1 MKKLIA
7 ILLIFCMLFFSG
19 CYLFKIDLVDAR
31 EAVSFAEEFC
41 LALGEDI
48 ELAKEYLSSD
58 STPSKDNLQDF
69 IKEIELENNVCF
81 SDGVVLKDRDGF
93 TFNPKPYDSLV
104 CTYKFGCELVIGNS
118 VVNLLFAVRKD
129 ENGYSIVHVEQGTYG
144 AE

>member
-7 ILLIFCMLFFSG
+7 TILILSIASLSG

-31 EAVSFAEEFC
+31 GAVSFAEEFC

-69 IKEIELENNVCF
+69 IEEIELENDVSF
-81 SDGVVLKDRDGF
+81 SDGVALKNRDGF
-93 TFNPKPYDSLV
+93 SFHFESYYSPV
-104 CTYKFGCELVIGNS
+104 CAYEFGCEIVVGNS
-118 VVNLLFAVRKD
+118 VVNLLFVVEK
-129 ENGYSIVHVEQGTYG
+129 EQNGYSIVHIEQGTYG

>member
-7 ILLIFCMLFFSG
+7 TILILSIASLSG

-31 EAVSFAEEFC
+31 GAVSFAEEFC

-81 SDGVVLKDRDGF
+81 SDGVVLRDRDGF
-93 TFNPKPYDSLV
+93 TFNPKQYDPLV

-129 ENGYSIVHVEQGTYG
+129 ENGYSIVHIEQGKYRT
-144 AE
+144 